1 MSTLSWNRLLS
12 FCSLNLSIK
21 LFPLCSLNISSTA
34 VECRMV
40 VFSKTQI
47 FVATEY
53 SKPGICI
60 AMNER
65 TVIIVSYQS
74 SYVCCASCTC
84 SYDNHRKCTCRVH
97 YCLAVFQTLFFAVFM
112 HYLPKTWG
120 LNQNSKHVGHQV
132 KPFSFTLPKIAD
144 F

>member
-53 SKPGICI
+53 SKSGIYI

-65 TVIIVSYQS
+65 TVIIVSCQS
-74 SYVCCASCTC
+74 SYVCCASCTS

-97 YCLAVFQTLFFAVFM
+97 YSPPDMENVENRRISERTYRLLAILSCHINVL
-112 HYLPKTWG
+112 
-120 LNQNSKHVGHQV
+120 
-132 KPFSFTLPKIAD
+132 
-144 F
+144 